1 MGYRSEVVLAVHKQ
15 VMGKFLQLVGQHQ
28 DMKALC
34 FSHSDE
40 VREDYNGEG
49 NFLFRWSS
57 IKWYEDY
64 AGTPNGIN
72 AINEFMEWCHDA
84 MIEDKNYPAGSA
96 QGDEYFKFIRVG
108 EEQDDIVNDGHCEDF
123 QIYTCTSIEVY

>member
-34 FSHSDE
+34 FSHADE

-64 AGTPNGIN
+64 AGIN
-72 AINEFMEWCHDA
+72 AINEFMEWCHEND
-84 MIEDKNYPAGSA
+84 IKDENFPEDRQPT
-96 QGDEYFKFIRVG
+96 GDEFFRFVRVG
-108 EEQDDIVNDGHCEDF
+108 EDQDDIVQDGYCEDF
-123 QIYTCTSIEVY
+123 SVHPCTSIEVY

>member
-28 DMKALC
+28 DMKTLC
-34 FSHSDE
+34 FSDADE

-64 AGTPNGIN
+64 AGIN

-84 MIEDKNYPAGSA
+84 MIEDKNYPEDK
-96 QGDEYFKFIRVG
+96 QPMGDEFFRFVRVG
-108 EEQDDIVNDGHCEDF
+108 EETDDIVQDGYCEDF
-123 QIYTCTSIEVY
+123 QIYTQTSIEIY

>member
-28 DMKALC
+28 DMKTLC
-34 FSHSDE
+34 FSHADE
-40 VREDYNGEG
+40 VREDYNGDG

-64 AGTPNGIN
+64 AGIN
-72 AINEFMEWCHDA
+72 AINEFMEWCHETD
-84 MIEDKNYPAGSA
+84 IKDENFPEDRQPS
-96 QGDEYFKFIRVG
+96 GDEFFRFVRVG
-108 EEQDDIVNDGHCEDF
+108 EESDDIVQDGYCEDF
-123 QIYTCTSIEVY
+123 EIHTCTSIEVY

>member
-28 DMKALC
+28 EMKALC
-34 FSHSDE
+34 FSHADE

-64 AGTPNGIN
+64 AGIN
-72 AINEFMEWCHDA
+72 AGNEFMEWCHEA
-84 MIEDKNYPAGSA
+84 EIEDKNSPEDRQPS
-96 QGDEYFKFIRVG
+96 GDEFFRFVRVG
-108 EEQDDIVNDGHCEDF
+108 EDQDDIVQDGYCEDF
-123 QIYTCTSIEVY
+123 AIYTQTNIEIY

>member
-64 AGTPNGIN
+64 AGIN
-72 AINEFMEWCHDA
+72 AINEFMEWCHDNE
-84 MIEDKNYPAGSA
+84 IEDKNFPEEQATGS
-96 QGDEYFKFIRVG
+96 EFFKFLRVG
-108 EEQDDIVNDGHCEDF
+108 EDQDDIVQDGYCEDF